1 MIKKLKQNYWK
12 WTAIL
17 FIVIFIIT
25 QVFGFNAN
33 IIHNA
38 RIALEKYNDEKL
50 VKTVIPESGF
60 TLPVVWNGFGKQ
72 MIEKGV
78 IDAVKFEEL
87 YYDKGGIPDDIK
99 KLLYNENNT
108 NIKINSENA
117 GFILNLLWAFG
128 LSNKN
133 PILEQ
138 GPMVNP
144 EYGGAQNFASTGGWT
159 LSKGNA
165 MNHYSKYAFTP
176 LNKEQQELVEK
187 VSKNIFRPCCGNSV
201 YFPDCNH
208 GMAMLGLLELMAYQ
222 GINEQE
228 MYNVALVVNSY
239 WFPETYITIAK
250 YFENRG
256 VLWSDINAKEA
267 LSSSYSSAQGFREV
281 LNEVAP
287 PKIQTGGGG
296 SCGV

>member
-1 MIKKLKQNYWK
+1 MIKKLKKVCWK

-33 IIHNA
+33 IIHNT
-38 RIALEKYNDEKL
+38 RIYLEKYNDKKL
-50 VKTVIPESGF
+50 IKTVIPESGF
-60 TLPVVWNGFGKQ
+60 TLPVVWEGFGKQ
-72 MIEKGV
+72 MIEKEV
-78 IDAVKFEEL
+78 IDAVKFEKL

-99 KLLYNENNT
+99 ELLYSENNT
-108 NIKINSENA
+108 NIKINPENA
-117 GFILNLLWAFG
+117 GFILNLFWAFG

-138 GPMVNP
+138 GPMTNK

-159 LSKGNA
+159 LSKENA
-165 MNHYSKYAFTP
+165 MNYYSKYSFTP

-256 VLWSDINAKEA
+256 VLWEEVKAKEV

-281 LNEVAP
+281 LNEVSP
-287 PKIQTGGGG
+287 PKIQGGSGN